1 MSDHLTEDTG
11 EKLRVLIVGGGVA
24 ALEAILALKELAGDR
39 VGMTVLAP
47 NEEFVYRPL
56 AVREPFSY
64 GTAKH
69 YPLAPIVSDAGAELR
84 PGELARVDRAAQTI
98 HTADG
103 AALEYDALLLALGA
117 RVTTRYKHAVTVD
130 DRRMDEALRG
140 LIQDVEDGYLN
151 RIAFVSPER
160 MAWPL
165 PLYELALMSAARAFD
180 AGVGLSVTLATP
192 EERPL
197 AVFGGEVSV
206 AVRELLAE
214 AGVEFVPSAH
224 AEVPASGEV
233 VIHPGGRRMHVDRVV
248 ALPELY
254 GPSVRGIALGEH
266 GFLPT
271 DPFLRVPDAGPVFAA
286 GDATQFP
293 IKHGGLGAQQADV
306 AAESIAALAGAPIE
320 PKRFHPTIEG
330 MLLTGGKPLHI
341 TAHITGGDGSS
352 AQAKVAEAGEHPK
365 ISARYLTP
373 ALEARDGQ
381 LTRAG

>member
-1 MSDHLTEDTG
+1 MSD
-11 EKLRVLIVGGGVA
+11 KFRVLIAGGGVA
-24 ALEAILALKELAGDR
+24 GLEATLALKELAGDR
-39 VGMTVLAP
+39 VRMTVLAP

-64 GTAKH
+64 GTARR
-69 YPLAPIVSDAGAELR
+69 YPLAPIVGDAGAELR
-84 PGELARVDRAAQTI
+84 AGELARVDRATRTV

-103 AALEYDALLLALGA
+103 AALGYDALLLAPGA

-140 LIQDVEDGYLN
+140 LIQDVEDGYLK
-151 RIAFVSPER
+151 RIAFVSPGR

-180 AGVGLSVTLATP
+180 AGVELSVTLVTP
-192 EERPL
+192 EELPL
-197 AVFGGEVSV
+197 VVFGGEVSA

-214 AGVEFVPSAH
+214 ARVEFVPSAH

-233 VIHPGGRRMHVDRVV
+233 IIQPGERRMHVDRVV

-254 GPSVRGIALGEH
+254 GPSVRGVPLGEY

-271 DPFLRVPDAGPVFAA
+271 DSFLRVPDCGPVFAA
-286 GDATQFP
+286 GDATEFP
-293 IKHGGLGAQQADV
+293 VKHGGLGAQQADV

-320 PKRFHPTIEG
+320 PTRFRPTIEG

-341 TAHITGGDGSS
+341 TAHITGGRGSS
-352 AQAKVAEAGEHPK
+352 AQARVADAGERPK
-365 ISARYLTP
+365 IAARYLTP
-373 ALEARDGQ
+373 ALEAREGQ
-381 LTRAG
+381 LARAG